1 MCIGSVKLIVAQ
13 TKVTLAYKLV
23 GDLCILLTLISFK
36 FDIHVFGI
44 LSGNDIQIQIGEDG
58 ILSLPSFTQQ
68 LDFSSTKTS
77 KRRKTMEEEEILTLR
92 AEREKYLQESEFY
105 KTKTAYI
112 KMKIKLLNS
121 ET

>member
-58 ILSLPSFTQQ
+58 ILSLPSQG
-68 LDFSSTKTS
+68 LKL
-77 KRRKTMEEEEILTLR
+77 RKYFRGQVGPHQINFGSPHNLLGAHQVR
-92 AEREKYLQESEFY
+92 IARLPPRLQG
-105 KTKTAYI
+105 A
-112 KMKIKLLNS
+112 LWRGVR
-121 ET
+121 

>member
-1 MCIGSVKLIVAQ
+1 MAQ

-23 GDLCILLTLISFK
+23 GDLCILTLISFK

-44 LSGNDIQIQIGEDG
+44 LSGNDIQIQIGEEG

-77 KRRKTMEEEEILTLR
+77 KRRNTMEEEGILTLR
-92 AEREKYLQESEFY
+92 AEREKYLQEAEFY

>member
-1 MCIGSVKLIVAQ
+1 MEDRP
-13 TKVTLAYKLV
+13 TLH
-23 GDLCILLTLISFK
+23 GLTSGHDTENVEVLESFCGT
-36 FDIHVFGI
+36 V
-44 LSGNDIQIQIGEDG
+44 LSTAPSTSTGNDIQIQLGEDG
-58 ILSLPSFTQQ
+58 ILSLPSFNQQ

-92 AEREKYLQESEFY
+92 AERAKYLQEAEFY